1 MASSATMKMLGGAFL
16 AASAVLQGVAA
27 TLDGPSPWVA
37 EEFGPDVVAPATLSV
52 LESTQDIN
60 ATSPYVNDE
69 RENDLNT
76 RADKFFLRVM
86 PLGASITQ
94 GIRSTDG
101 NGYRKHIRDQLRF
114 AGWNVNMVGSKQD
127 GNMND
132 KVRFIRSHPYYHA

>member
-27 TLDGPSPWVA
+27 TLDGPSPWTG
-37 EEFGPDVVAPATLSV
+37 EEFGPDVVTPSTLSV
-52 LESTQDIN
+52 SDSTQEVN
-60 ATSPYVNDE
+60 ATSLYVNDE
-69 RENDLNT
+69 RENDLST
-76 RADKFFLRVM
+76 RADKFWLRVM

-94 GIRSTDG
+94 GIQSTDG

-114 AGWNVNMVGSKQD
+114 AGWNVNMVGSKRD

-132 KVRFIRSHPYYHA
+132 KVRFIQS